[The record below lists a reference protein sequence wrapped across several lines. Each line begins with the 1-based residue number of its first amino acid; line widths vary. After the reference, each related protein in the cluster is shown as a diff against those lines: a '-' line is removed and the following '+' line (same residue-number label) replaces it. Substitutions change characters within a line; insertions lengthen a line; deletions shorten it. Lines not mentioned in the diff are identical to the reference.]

1 MFKGDLYD
9 YQKAAVERMVDRQS
23 MLVAFDMGL
32 GKTPMSIAALEL
44 LMANGTIQQPVL
56 VVALSSL
63 KYQWKASIEKFS
75 DSTAWVIDGQKPAR
89 SRQYVRAR
97 DWETEGVDYVIVNY
111 EQVVNDWEL
120 IKKLPIGAIVCD
132 EATSIKSF
140 RSKRSKRIKA
150 LAKDVPVRLALTGTP
165 IENGKPEELFS
176 IMQFVDDAVLGKFE
190 YFDRA
195 FIVRNQWGGVN
206 RYRNLSTLHETM
218 VDVCVRKSQTDPDV
232 APYLPDAIERDPV
245 LISMD
250 RKSISVYNH
259 IADSLLND
267 LDEAA
272 TLFGG
277 NWSVTAHYG
286 GSDSD
291 FGGPADQLR
300 GQIMSKVTAL
310 RMLCDHPELL
320 RISAN
325 KFNNGVINIDDEQLE
340 VPGAKGGSA
349 YLAELSGEGLFDD
362 LKATPKLD
370 YLISYLHD
378 FLDVDD
384 QHKAVVFS
392 SFVPTTDLIQSRLK
406 VTSEVYTGRMNAKEK
421 EAAKLRFQNDSANRV
436 LISSDAGG
444 YGVDLPQANLLVNY
458 DLPWSSGLAVQRNSR
473 IIRASSS
480 WPSVVI
486 DTLLI
491 DRSLEVRQYE
501 MLQQKTSV
509 ADAIID
515 GHGIND
521 KGGVDLTVG
530 SLKSFLLDVR
540 PTVRPSS

>member
-1 MFKGDLYD
+1 MFKGSLYD
-9 YQKAAVERMVDRQS
+9 YQKAAVDRMVDRKS

-32 GKTPMSIAALEL
+32 GKTPMSIAALEH
-44 LMANGTIQQPVL
+44 LMGDGSINQPVL
-56 VVALSSL
+56 IVALSSL
-63 KYQWKASIEKFS
+63 KYQWKTAIEKFS
-75 DSTAWVIDGQKPAR
+75 DSTAWVIDGAKPAR
-89 SRQYVRAR
+89 SKQYVRAR
-97 DWETEGVDYVIVNY
+97 DWETEGVDYIIVNY
-111 EQVVNDWEL
+111 EQVVNDWDL
-120 IKKLPIGAIVCD
+120 IKKLPLGAIVCD

-140 RSKRSKRIKA
+140 RSKRSKRIKS
-150 LAKDVPVRLALTGTP
+150 LAKDIGVRFALTGTP

-176 IMQFVDDAVLGKFE
+176 IMQLVDDAVLGKFE

-206 RYRNLSTLHETM
+206 RYRNLSTLHDTL
-218 VDVCVRKSQTDPDV
+218 VDACVRKSQTDPDV

-245 LISMD
+245 LIPMD
-250 RKSISVYNH
+250 RKGISVYNA
-259 IADSLLND
+259 IADSLLSD

-286 GSDSD
+286 GADSD

-320 RISAN
+320 RISAD
-325 KFNNGVINIDDEQLE
+325 KFNSGVINIDDDQLS
-340 VPGAKGGSA
+340 VPGARGGSA
-349 YLAELSGEGLFDD
+349 YLAELSNEGMFDD
-362 LKATPKLD
+362 VKATPKLD
-370 YLISYLHD
+370 YLINYISD

-384 QHKAVVFS
+384 RHKAVVFS
-392 SFVPTTDLIQSRLK
+392 SFVPTTDLIQDRLGF
-406 VTSEVYTGRMNAKEK
+406 TTEVYTGRMNAKEK
-421 EAAKLRFQNDSANRV
+421 EAAKLRFQTDPKNRV

-473 IIRASSS
+473 IIRASSQ

-491 DRSLEVRQYE
+491 AGSLEVRQYE

-515 GHGIND
+515 GHGIDD
-521 KGGVDLTVG
+521 KGGVALTVG
-530 SLKSFLLDVR
+530 SLKSFLLDNR
-540 PTVRPSS
+540 PTVRPAA

>member
-1 MFKGDLYD
+1 MFKGSLYD
-9 YQKAAVERMVDRQS
+9 YQKAAVDRMVDRKS

-32 GKTPMSIAALEL
+32 GKTPMSIAALEH
-44 LMANGTIQQPVL
+44 LMGDGSINQPVL
-56 VVALSSL
+56 IVALSSL

-75 DSTAWVIDGQKPAR
+75 DSTAWVIDGAKAAR
-89 SRQYVRAR
+89 SKQYVRAR
-97 DWETEGVDYVIVNY
+97 DWETEGVDYIIVNY
-111 EQVVNDWEL
+111 EQVVNDWDL
-120 IKKLPIGAIVCD
+120 IKKLPLGAIVCD

-150 LAKDVPVRLALTGTP
+150 LAKDIGVRFALTGTP

-176 IMQFVDDAVLGKFE
+176 IMQLVDDAVLGKFE

-206 RYRNLSTLHETM
+206 RYRNLSTLHDTM
-218 VDVCVRKSQTDPDV
+218 VDACVRKSQTDPDV

-245 LISMD
+245 LIPMD
-250 RKSISVYNH
+250 RKGISVYNA
-259 IADSLLND
+259 IADSLLSD

-320 RISAN
+320 RISAD
-325 KFNNGVINIDDEQLE
+325 KFNSGVINIDDDQLS
-340 VPGAKGGSA
+340 VPGARGGSA
-349 YLAELSGEGLFDD
+349 YLAELSNEGMFDD
-362 LKATPKLD
+362 VKATPKLD
-370 YLISYLHD
+370 YLINYISD

-384 QHKAVVFS
+384 RHKAVVFS
-392 SFVPTTDLIQSRLK
+392 SFVPTTDLIQARLGF
-406 VTSEVYTGRMNAKEK
+406 TTEVYTGRMNAKEK
-421 EAAKLRFQNDSANRV
+421 EAAKLRFQTDPKNRV

-473 IIRASSS
+473 IIRASSQ

-491 DRSLEVRQYE
+491 AGSLEVRQYE

-530 SLKSFLLDVR
+530 SLKSFLLDNR
-540 PTVRPSS
+540 PTVRPSA